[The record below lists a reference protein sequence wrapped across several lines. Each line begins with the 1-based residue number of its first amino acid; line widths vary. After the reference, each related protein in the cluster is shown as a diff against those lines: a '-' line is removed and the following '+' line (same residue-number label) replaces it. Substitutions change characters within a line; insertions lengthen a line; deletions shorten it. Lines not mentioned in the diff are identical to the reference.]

1 MTSMTSGGRKKCHYT
16 LPDDSEVVEEYDVQ
30 TDALMVRKRRC
41 KTILGAQGE
50 WVYEIGEAPA
60 RVTIE
65 NDTLRASS
73 SNPVLVRKDRPH
85 AFEWRIRNLSY
96 PKSTYSVEVDTEKQQ
111 IVVRTSNKKYFKR
124 ISIEDMDRARLPL
137 EAGSLQWTHENATLI
152 INYKKPA
159 AMLQLEKESKA
170 ARLAA
175 PDESKSGK
183 PGMPEGDIDCKNQ

>member
-73 SNPVLVRKDRPH
+73 SNPVLVRKDRPKH
-85 AFEWRIRNLSY
+85 SQQQPTSKSRGQRMERGEALLLLATWEWRPAEGRVGDMVSLSG
-96 PKSTYSVEVDTEKQQ
+96 E
-111 IVVRTSNKKYFKR
+111 
-124 ISIEDMDRARLPL
+124 
-137 EAGSLQWTHENATLI
+137 
-152 INYKKPA
+152 
-159 AMLQLEKESKA
+159 
-170 ARLAA
+170 
-175 PDESKSGK
+175 
-183 PGMPEGDIDCKNQ
+183 